1 MPKGMPKA
9 QPGMNEFVVSS
20 ECSRAGKRLDVAV
33 SHEFAE
39 LSRTRAQELIKSGGV
54 LVGGRP
60 AKPNRILEVGDIVS
74 VTLGEPQAID
84 IRPENIPL
92 TVVYEDRDV
101 IVVDKPK
108 GMVVHPAPGH
118 TGGTLVNGLL
128 YHFGDGLSSVNGCLR
143 PGIVHR
149 IDKDTSGLLVAAK
162 NDSAHQSLSAQ
173 LAAHTVR
180 REYAAVA
187 IGSIAAD
194 SGTVN
199 RPIGRHPIHRKKM
212 AVIPNGRRA
221 VTHYSVSQR
230 FERPACSYIRLVLE
244 TGRTHQIR
252 VHLASIGHPILGDQV
267 YGPAC
272 APPWLAASGQVLHAE
287 LLGFSQPRTGEF
299 LEFRAGIPEYF
310 RHTLEKLEAI
320 VDY

>member
-1 MPKGMPKA
+1 MRKA
-9 QPGMNEFVVSS
+9 QPGMSEFIVSS

-33 SHEFAE
+33 SREFAE
-39 LSRTRAQELIKSGGV
+39 LSRTRAQSLIKSGGV
-54 LVGGRP
+54 LVCGKP

-74 VTLGEPQAID
+74 VTLGETQAID
-84 IRPENIPL
+84 ICPENIPL

-108 GMVVHPAPGH
+108 GMVVHPSPGH

-128 YHFGDGLSSVNGCLR
+128 YRFGNELSGINGYFR

-180 REYAAVA
+180 REYTAVA
-187 IGSIAAD
+187 MGNIAAD

-199 RPIGRHPIHRKKM
+199 SPIGRHPLHRKKM

-221 VTHYSVSQR
+221 VTHYSVAQR
-230 FERPACSYIRLVLE
+230 FERPARCSYVRLALE

-267 YGPAC
+267 YGPSN

-287 LLGFSQPRTGEF
+287 VLGFSQPRTGEF
-299 LEFRAGIPEYF
+299 LEFRAEIPEYF
-310 RHTLEKLEAI
+310 RHTLAKLRASHN
-320 VDY
+320 